1 MAKVQ
6 RLRETL
12 SGSPTLEYLSQ
23 KAESG
28 WKLIALE
35 WERQIEQDVPEVSPQ
50 GEEIPY
56 GVQVAEDCSRLV
68 ENPAEMRILMIA
80 LNMIVDDHP
89 MSRVADELN
98 ARGYRTRK
106 GEKWTAATVFNL
118 LPRMIEVGPRVF
130 TSDEWIDRRR
140 RLKAV

>member
-1 MAKVQ
+1 M
-6 RLRETL
+6 
-12 SGSPTLEYLSQ
+12 
-23 KAESG
+23 
-28 WKLIALE
+28 
-35 WERQIEQDVPEVSPQ
+35 EQDAPEISPK

-68 ENPAEMRILMIA
+68 ENPAEMQILMTA

-106 GEKWTAATVFNL
+106 GDKWAAASVFNL

-130 TSDEWIDRRR
+130 TRDEWIDRRQ
-140 RLKAV
+140 RLRAV